1 MTDAQG
7 RRGLVAVDTPIRNSE
22 DDTLGRT
29 EQARSFVE
37 HVLSLDVTEGVVVGV
52 LGPWGSGK
60 TSFLNLARPCFKE
73 DEDIVIL
80 DFNPWMFSGTEQL
93 IQSFFVELSVQ
104 LKLHRDLSG
113 VSKNLE
119 KYGEIFSEILYGMPC
134 ISWLSP
140 VIKVLLKFFQGKQEG
155 IRGRRAKLEEA
166 LIAYGKPMVVVL
178 DDVDR
183 LTTAEI
189 RDIFKLVR
197 LIANFPNIIYVVA
210 FDRVRVEGAL
220 TEQNIPGR
228 DYLEKIMQVGIDL
241 PAAPTHVLST
251 QAARIIEHVLTD
263 IDHCGL
269 FNQVKWHA
277 VFMKVIRPLLRNM
290 RDVRRY
296 AAVIHGTVQD
306 LNGQIALVDILALE
320 AVRVFLPDVFSQI
333 HGSVDWLTNTT
344 KYSSHKD
351 SSILKG
357 QINRLL
363 EAAGNRADVVKGLI
377 EQLFPAGSTYV
388 DGLYTEFSDA
398 LNPNRWLRERRVA
411 HEDIL
416 RLYLERVAGEGLQVL
431 MDTEQAWARMDKPQ
445 LLDQYLRSLNVD
457 RLPDV
462 ISSLKIYQDLFVPAH
477 VPASIVLFDWLAEL
491 PAHQHEIVDCNI
503 QTRVIKVVIE
513 LLRSLPDADA
523 VETEVR
529 KIFPHIALLSSRL
542 ELITHLD
549 AQEPGR
555 KLVSKSSADM
565 FKKEWRTEVRTTP
578 DHVLVKDKQLLW
590 IFVYMKDNADPAEPS
605 VQISDSPS
613 MTLALFQSARI
624 KPSRRDVPRL
634 RWKELVKVYGDEA
647 TLRERLE
654 TLKASPPEGMDD
666 ELLQLADQY
675 LSGWRHPLDTE
686 GPLEKEKIAPL
697 VFHFSGGI
705 PSER

>member
-7 RRGLVAVDTPIRNSE
+7 RRGLVAVDNPIRNSE

-93 IQSFFVELSVQ
+93 IQSFFAELSAQ

-119 KYGEIFSEILYGMPC
+119 KYGEIVSEVLYGMPC

-140 VIKVLLKFFQGKQEG
+140 VIKVLLKFFQGKPEG

-166 LIAYGKPMVVVL
+166 LRAYDKPVVVVL
-178 DDVDR
+178 DDIDR

-189 RDIFKLVR
+189 KDIFKLVR

-241 PAAPTHVLST
+241 PAAPTHVLSA
-251 QAARIIEHVLTD
+251 QAERTIEHVLTTINHD
-263 IDHCGL
+263 DA
-269 FNQVKWHA
+269 FDDDRWPD
-277 VFMKVIRPLLRNM
+277 VFIEVVRPLLRNM

-296 AAVIHGTVQD
+296 AAVIHGTVQE

-320 AVRVFLPDVFSQI
+320 AVRVFLPDVFCQM
-333 HGSVDWLTNTT
+333 HGSVDALTN
-344 KYSSHKD
+344 SSRSPSQVKFP
-351 SSILKG
+351 S

-363 EAAGNRADVVKGLI
+363 DAAGNQADVVKGLI
-377 EQLFPAGSTYV
+377 ERLFPVGIPYV
-388 DGLYTEFSDA
+388 DGLSTEFSDA
-398 LNPNRWLRERRVA
+398 LDPNRWLRERRVA

-416 RLYLERVAGEGLQVL
+416 RLYLERVAGEGLQ
-431 MDTEQAWARMDKPQ
+431 MFTDAEQAWARMADRQ
-445 LLDQYLRSLNVD
+445 AFDQYLHSLNPEH
-457 RLPDV
+457 LPNV
-462 ISSLKIYQDLFVPAH
+462 ISSLEAYQDHFASSHVRPAT
-477 VPASIVLFDWLAEL
+477 VVLLNILPEL
-491 PAHQHEIVDCNI
+491 PKQPRGMFDMAPQTIVM
-503 QTRVIKVVIE
+503 RVVRQ
-513 LLRSLPDADA
+513 LLRSLPDSDA

-529 KIFPHIALLSSRL
+529 KILPDVASLSSRI
-542 ELITHLD
+542 ELITWVGYQDKIEH
-549 AQEPGR
+549 Q
-555 KLVSKSSADM
+555 LVSKSAANKFEKD
-565 FKKEWRTEVRTTP
+565 WYAEVRSASAQA
-578 DHVLVKDKQLLW
+578 LAKEKELLW
-590 IFVYMKDNADPAEPS
+590 ILLYMKKEADPLPIPDLPQ
-605 VQISDSPS
+605 V
-613 MTLALFQSARI
+613 TLALLQSARTLVDSQSFGSRAVHRD
-624 KPSRRDVPRL
+624 SRRLAWDP
-634 RWKELVKVYGDEA
+634 LVEVYGDEGI
-647 TLRERLE
+647 LRERIKQ
-654 TLKASPPEGMDD
+654 LKASPPKGMDD
-666 ELLQLADQY
+666 ELVQLAEKY
-675 LSGWRHPLDTE
+675 LSGWRPSLDTE
-686 GPLEKEKIAPL
+686 GPLEKE
-697 VFHFSGGI
+697 GI
-705 PSER
+705 SSERQSIRRK